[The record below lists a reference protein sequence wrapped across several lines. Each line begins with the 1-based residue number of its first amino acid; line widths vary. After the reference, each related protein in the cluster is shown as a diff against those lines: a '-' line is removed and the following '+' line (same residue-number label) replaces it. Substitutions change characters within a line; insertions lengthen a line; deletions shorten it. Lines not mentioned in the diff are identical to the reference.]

1 MPRKA
6 SNYENEIK
14 CTFYYEHIRKMQK
27 SDFIESIKSEDI
39 DSNINNI
46 ASQIYEISRILD
58 TKYDNIRFCIKLL
71 MLSVIALIGYV
82 ILLII

>member
-1 MPRKA
+1 
-6 SNYENEIK
+6 
-14 CTFYYEHIRKMQK
+14 MQK